1 MDIRRVA
8 EPRVNAQIPEISS
21 GDIVKIGLRTIEGD
35 KERIQYFQGM
45 VLGINKGVDGG
56 NFTVRR
62 VFLGIGV
69 ERTFSFQSPL
79 IQSVEVLRRGKV
91 RRAKLYYMRQL
102 STKQTRLKER
112 QEKVKTQ
119 PASPVEEVVSEV
131 VEVIPA
137 VETIETV
144 K

>member
-8 EPRVNAQIPEISS
+8 ELRVNPQIPEISP
-21 GDIVKIGLRTIEGD
+21 GDVIRVGLKTIEGD
-35 KERIQYFQGM
+35 KERIQHFQGM
-45 VLGINKGVDGG
+45 VIGIKKGVDGG

-79 IQSVEVLRRGKV
+79 IQNVEVLRRGKV

-112 QEKVKTQ
+112 PERVKTQ
-119 PASPVEEVVSEV
+119 PAPAVEEVIS
-131 VEVIPA
+131 EVIPV

-144 K
+144 E

>member
-1 MDIRRVA
+1 MDIRRVV

>member
-1 MDIRRVA
+1 MDIRRVV
-8 EPRVNAQIPEISS
+8 EPRVNAQIPEISP
-21 GDIVKIGLRTIEGD
+21 GDIVRVGLKTVEGD

-45 VLGINKGVDGG
+45 VLGIKKGVDGG
-56 NFTVRR
+56 SFTVRR

-79 IQSVEVLRRGKV
+79 VQSVEVLRRGKV

-112 QEKVKTQ
+112 TEKVKKQTVPQ
-119 PASPVEEVVSEV
+119 VEDTSFEVEE
-131 VEVIPA
+131 
-137 VETIETV
+137 
-144 K
+144 

>member
-8 EPRVNAQIPEISS
+8 EPRVNAQIPEISP
-21 GDIVKIGLRTIEGD
+21 GDIVKVGLRTIEGD
-35 KERIQYFQGM
+35 KERIQHFQGM
-45 VLGINKGVDGG
+45 VLGIKKGVDGG

-79 IQSVEVLRRGKV
+79 IQRVEVLRRGKV

-112 QEKVKTQ
+112 PEKVKTQ
-119 PASPVEEVVSEV
+119 PAPPVEEVPSEV
-131 VEVIPA
+131 IEVIPA

>member
-1 MDIRRVA
+1 
-8 EPRVNAQIPEISS
+8 
-21 GDIVKIGLRTIEGD
+21 
-35 KERIQYFQGM
+35 M

-119 PASPVEEVVSEV
+119 PVPPVEEVVSEV

>member
-1 MDIRRVA
+1 MDIRRVV
-8 EPRVNAQIPEISS
+8 EPRVNAQIPEISP
-21 GDIVKIGLRTIEGD
+21 GDIVRVGLKTVEGD

-45 VLGINKGVDGG
+45 VLGIKKGVDGG
-56 NFTVRR
+56 SFTVRR

-79 IQSVEVLRRGKV
+79 VQSVEVLRRGKV

-112 QEKVKTQ
+112 TEKVKKQTVPQ
-119 PASPVEEVVSEV
+119 VEETSSEV
-131 VEVIPA
+131 E
-137 VETIETV
+137 E
-144 K
+144 

>member
-1 MDIRRVA
+1 MDIRRVI
-8 EPRVNAQIPEISS
+8 EPRVNSQIPEISP
-21 GDIVKIGLRTIEGD
+21 GDIINIGLKTAEGD

-45 VLGINKGVDGG
+45 VLGVRKGVDGG
-56 NFTVRR
+56 SFTVRK

-102 STKQTRLKER
+102 SVKQTRLKER
-112 QEKVKTQ
+112 PEKVKKQTV
-119 PASPVEEVVSEV
+119 PPVEETISEV
-131 VEVIPA
+131 E
-137 VETIETV
+137 E
-144 K
+144 